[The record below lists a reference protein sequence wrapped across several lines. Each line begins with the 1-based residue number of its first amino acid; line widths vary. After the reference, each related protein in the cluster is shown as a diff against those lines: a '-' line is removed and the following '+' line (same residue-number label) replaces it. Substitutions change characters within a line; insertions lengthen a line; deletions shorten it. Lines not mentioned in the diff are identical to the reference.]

1 LVDPSHDT
9 GLFVQALVDAPA
21 GSSMIGYAKEKTH
34 GDHWRTWAR
43 VHNVKLDIQ
52 NRAFDFG
59 DMPDWL
65 QREFDEAMA
74 YAIKYGFAGGDP
86 NVKRP
91 EELGV
96 DVSQLT
102 DLEEWVRREDY
113 SSIL

>member
-1 LVDPSHDT
+1 
-9 GLFVQALVDAPA
+9 
-21 GSSMIGYAKEKTH
+21 
-34 GDHWRTWAR
+34 
-43 VHNVKLDIQ
+43 
-52 NRAFDFG
+52 
-59 DMPDWL
+59 MPDWL

-86 NVKRP
+86 NVKSP

-102 DLEEWVRREDY
+102 DLEEWVRKEDY

>member
-1 LVDPSHDT
+1 
-9 GLFVQALVDAPA
+9 
-21 GSSMIGYAKEKTH
+21 
-34 GDHWRTWAR
+34 
-43 VHNVKLDIQ
+43 
-52 NRAFDFG
+52 
-59 DMPDWL
+59 L

-113 SSIL
+113 SIIL